1 MKAAEYQY
9 KRVYVC
15 MRCGLRM
22 TSVVRMH
29 TQIYKLTR
37 YSHLQE
43 YIQYMNSIT
52 FILYIMSYCLYEIQP
67 KNRLEKIQ
75 NNSYLKIK
83 WNKIEQNR
91 NMTNMNQCDAL
102 SLSLFRNLMLYLFF
116 MPFLFNS
123 IKISYSSFL
132 FYFLI
137 EYKNS
142 SIYLSLPI
150 FHSLKFFLCPKHL
163 LFSPK
168 KVYVSVLYFVFC
180 NWFFLTANNE
190 LPNVCLKCVI

>member
-102 SLSLFRNLMLYLFF
+102 SLSFAIWC
-116 MPFLFNS
+116 S
-123 IKISYSSFL
+123 ISFL
-132 FYFLI
+132 CHFYSTLLKYHIQAFYFIFWLST
-137 EYKNS
+137 KTHP
-142 SIYLSLPI
+142 SIYLFLSFTHLNSSYARSI
-150 FHSLKFFLCPKHL
+150 YYFHLRKFTYLC
-163 LFSPK
+163 FI
-168 KVYVSVLYFVFC
+168 LYFVID
-180 NWFFLTANNE
+180 FF
-190 LPNVCLKCVI
+190 